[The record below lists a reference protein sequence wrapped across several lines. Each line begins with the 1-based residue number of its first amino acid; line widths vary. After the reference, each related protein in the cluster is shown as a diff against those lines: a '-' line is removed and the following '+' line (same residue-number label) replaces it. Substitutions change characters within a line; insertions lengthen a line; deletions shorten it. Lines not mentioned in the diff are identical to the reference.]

1 MITNINEI
9 PNNVTGIYKIN
20 YDNQKIYIGQA
31 LNIRKRAL
39 EHNCKQKDLCDI
51 ALKKHNATI
60 EILQEIQDISLLDEI
75 EIIYIKKYN
84 ATDKNFGYNIL
95 SGGNVSG
102 KRGIDNYNAL
112 FNEKTLNEVI
122 DLLINHHELSYADI
136 AQWYGVDKNTIYRI
150 AQGQSYINPLLSY
163 PLRKNNHESTKKNN
177 IEDYFLNTDD
187 LISLKNDLY
196 YRWDLSI
203 ENDLCK
209 KYNIPLKIL
218 RDINQGRKF
227 QEIGNFSYP
236 IRTQNVRNN
245 NNFTQEDVLHI
256 LADLRYSKDSMTNI
270 GNKYHINRSTV
281 AKINKG
287 ESYIIKDYDYPAR
300 LIKL

>member
-112 FNEKTLNEVI
+112 
-122 DLLINHHELSYADI
+122 
-136 AQWYGVDKNTIYRI
+136 
-150 AQGQSYINPLLSY
+150 
-163 PLRKNNHESTKKNN
+163 
-177 IEDYFLNTDD
+177 
-187 LISLKNDLY
+187 
-196 YRWDLSI
+196 
-203 ENDLCK
+203 
-209 KYNIPLKIL
+209 
-218 RDINQGRKF
+218 
-227 QEIGNFSYP
+227 
-236 IRTQNVRNN
+236 
-245 NNFTQEDVLHI
+245 
-256 LADLRYSKDSMTNI
+256 
-270 GNKYHINRSTV
+270 
-281 AKINKG
+281 INK
-287 ESYIIKDYDYPAR
+287 SITSLRVFSLNNA
-300 LIKL
+300 L